1 MACSFILRNSQD
13 GLCPMTSS
21 LLFLWTD
28 GCLRAS
34 IILGNEQV
42 SIQRQILLGPS
53 YRISSRPF
61 CFSHVMRSADKSSP
75 ARFPSMSRRPGF
87 APCCNS
93 RRMTSASGLSFRT
106 ASIRGLYAPKSFPF
120 CPLTGKPKDSKK
132 LTVARV
138 PCPEQAVCRALER
151 LASAASTSAPLSAS
165 RRNRTSPS
173 SRRAANMKA
182 EQATPLRMF
191 TSAPW
196 RTSASATRENPC
208 RWTIW
213 R

>member
-1 MACSFILRNSQD
+1 MTQIMTKDIKIRGDVMACSFILRNSQD

-93 RRMTSASGLSFRT
+93 RRMTSASGLQAHGQQKT
-106 ASIRGLYAPKSFPF
+106 DGCKSTLPG
-120 CPLTGKPKDSKK
+120 TGCVQGIGKTGIGSQYVRP
-132 LTVARV
+132 T
-138 PCPEQAVCRALER
+138 
-151 LASAASTSAPLSAS
+151 
-165 RRNRTSPS
+165 
-173 SRRAANMKA
+173 
-182 EQATPLRMF
+182 LRQQ
-191 TSAPW
+191 T
-196 RTSASATRENPC
+196 
-208 RWTIW
+208 
-213 R
+213 